1 MQTAGVEPLPSFTDP
16 PVREVAL
23 GVGFRPLSGLRAV
36 QLGPLWDQWRERF
49 PQLEEQP
56 PLPPSGDVRVGFA
69 VSVGPP
75 PMSRHWFLS
84 PDGDRLVQMQ
94 ADRLVVNWRQ
104 TAGQDYPRYDA
115 LREELVERLD
125 DVQRFSSDG
134 GWGPL
139 APTDVEVTYVNLV
152 QGQDGQRP
160 ALEAVLEGVT
170 GPAVP
175 GAAVETQLAR
185 HYRWSDAPETD
196 LTLTAGAGATPDAL
210 VLTLVAR
217 GRVGEPQIEASLTA
231 LDTAHERLVRAFT
244 AATRASMHQA
254 WRRTS

>member
-1 MQTAGVEPLPSFTDP
+1 MTEADPMPSFTDP
-16 PVREVAL
+16 PVQEVAL
-23 GVGFRPLSGLRAV
+23 GIGFRPLAGLHAV
-36 QLGPLWDQWRERF
+36 QLGPLWQLWCQNY
-49 PQLEEQP
+49 PHLEEQP
-56 PLPPSGDVRVGFA
+56 ALPASGDVRAGFA

-84 PDGDRLVQMQ
+84 PDGDRLVQLQ

-104 TAGQDYPRYDA
+104 TAGQDYPRYEA
-115 LREELVERLD
+115 LRDELVERLD

-134 GWGPL
+134 GWGSL

-152 QGQDGQRP
+152 QGQDGRRP
-160 ALEAVLEGVT
+160 ALEDVLEGVT
-170 GPAVP
+170 GLDIP
-175 GAAVETQLAR
+175 GVAVETQLAQ
-185 HYRWSDAPETD
+185 HYRWSDAPETE
-196 LTLTAGAGATPDAL
+196 LTLTAGAGAAPNTL

-244 AATRASMHQA
+244 AATRTSMHQA